1 METRIVPL
9 HEARQELAACKVVY
23 RLPRY
28 RDLFAPAEAAGEVD
42 GFLLL
47 RSPVLTGQPDYEQL
61 LRAVEALQRAGLVHR
76 RIFTARG
83 LLGDFSAAFEV
94 KTAFARARELF
105 YDAREGPVDLRLL
118 GAAAQHPLTRPVLI
132 EVCGSAAA
140 LYEKYLGQP
149 REAVLRGLLAGWRT
163 WDLYAVELLFPG
175 RSPRSLDADPAKRP
189 SVASLLP
196 PRRAAAAAAAT
207 PHEAGGVV
215 DPCRVGAE
223 LRL

>member
-1 METRIVPL
+1 M

-47 RSPVLTGQPDYEQL
+47 RSPVLAGPPEYEPL

-76 RIFTARG
+76 RVFTARG

-105 YDAREGPVDLRLL
+105 YEAGGEGPVDLRLL
-118 GAAAQHPLTRPVLI
+118 GAAAQHPLTRPVLN
-132 EVCGSAAA
+132 EVCGPAAA
-140 LYEKYLGQP
+140 LYEKYLGLP

-163 WDLYAVELLFPG
+163 WDLHAVELLFPG
-175 RSPRSLDADPAKRP
+175 RSPLSLDADPAKRP
-189 SVASLLP
+189 TVACLLP
-196 PRRAAAAAAAT
+196 PRRAAAAAAAA
-207 PHEAGGVV
+207 PHEVGGVS
-215 DPCRVGAE
+215 DCCRVGAE
-223 LRL
+223 

>member
-47 RSPVLTGQPDYEQL
+47 RSPVLAGPPEYEPL

-76 RIFTARG
+76 RVFTARG

-105 YDAREGPVDLRLL
+105 YEAGGEGPVDLRLL
-118 GAAAQHPLTRPVLI
+118 GAAAQHPLTRPVLN
-132 EVCGSAAA
+132 EVCGPAAA
-140 LYEKYLGQP
+140 LYEKYLGLP

-163 WDLYAVELLFPG
+163 WDLHAVELLFPG
-175 RSPRSLDADPAKRP
+175 RSPLSLDADPAKRP
-189 SVASLLP
+189 TVACLLP
-196 PRRAAAAAAAT
+196 PRRAAAAAAAA
-207 PHEAGGVV
+207 PHEAGGVS
-215 DPCRVGAE
+215 DCCRVGAE
-223 LRL
+223 